1 MHRISDRARSTTTRR
16 LVVVV
21 ASGIVVGMAVAAALI
36 AEKAGGTPAAG
47 GAASHASHLAA
58 SPSGG
63 TSSAALRSPHPGST
77 TSTTRGRRP
86 SRHLTSSPA
95 TSPPVAALACGGSA
109 FAVAN
114 QSWPDCADT
123 GVPAGTS
130 LRSVT
135 SPEPTGKGDSDV
147 TEITTNGA
155 VIDGVNLSGSFDVWA
170 DNVTIENSRIT
181 TTNWWGINLRQG
193 YTGLRV
199 LHDTIVGVSGQGI
212 DNGGEDY
219 GVSSS
224 GGYVEVGWTD
234 ISEVGEGIS
243 MDSGYV
249 HDSYIHDLQ
258 AFVPQDAP
266 DYEHTDDII
275 SDGGSGLTVEHN
287 TLLNQLP
294 ADLGASAS
302 VGLYADS
309 GPPSDDVVEDNFV
322 AGGAYAIYPGGP
334 SGTHGIDIEDNV
346 FSTMYWPGGGI
357 YGPVPGS
364 YWDTGGGN
372 VWAGNLFAAGST
384 AGREVKP

>member
-1 MHRISDRARSTTTRR
+1 MHRISDRARTGSTRR
-16 LVVVV
+16 LVIVVSGVVV
-21 ASGIVVGMAVAAALI
+21 LGMAVAAGAI
-36 AEKAGGTPAAG
+36 AEKAGGTPDAARRT
-47 GAASHASHLAA
+47 SHAGHFGA
-58 SPSGG
+58 SSSDGP
-63 TSSAALRSPHPGST
+63 SSATAISRTPKSSA
-77 TSTTRGRRP
+77 SATRGPRP
-86 SRHLTSSPA
+86 GAHVASSPA
-95 TSPPVAALACGGSA
+95 TSPADAAAACGSVFNVSG
-109 FAVAN
+109 
-114 QSWPDCADT
+114 QGWPDCADT

-130 LRSVT
+130 LTPMT
-135 SPEPTGKGDSDV
+135 SPAPTGKGDSDV

-155 VIDGVNLSGSFDVWA
+155 VINGVNLTGSFDVWA
-170 DNVTIENSRIT
+170 NNVTIENSRIT
-181 TTNWWGINLRQG
+181 TTNWWGINLRHG

-199 LHDTIVGVSGQGI
+199 LHDTIIGVVGHGI

-224 GGYVEVGWTD
+224 GGSVEVGWTN

-243 MDSGYV
+243 TDSGYI
-249 HDSYIHDLQ
+249 HDNYVHDLQ
-258 AFVPQDAP
+258 AFIPQGAS

-309 GPPSDDVVEDNFV
+309 GPPSDDVVEDNFM

-334 SGTHGIDIEDNV
+334 SGTHGIDVEDNV
-346 FSTMYWPGGGI
+346 FSTLYWSGAGI

-372 VWAGNLFAAGST
+372 LWTGNVFAAGST
-384 AGREVKP
+384 AGQEIKP